1 MDAIGSLGDRLRQTW
16 ERFAHCFR
24 TTTRDGSS
32 YAYHYL
38 SGLLRMTEE
47 RNFATI
53 GRQAGLPEQNVQHF
67 MTNSPWSAQPVF
79 ERVQQ
84 EIAAKPGLER
94 GGMLLLDE
102 SADEKAGLKSVG
114 AARQY
119 NGRMGKVDL
128 SQVGVFL
135 AYSNITLTLEAPVWT
150 WVDGEVFL
158 PEHWFDEAMAP
169 ERKRLGISADRRF
182 ATKVELGWQMVQRTI
197 ANGLPFEALG
207 CDDLYGRS
215 TWFRRQAAQAGIVY
229 LADVPVNT
237 LVYLYPP
244 TVGIPPVEPGQKGR
258 PPSRKQVLS
267 EEKPVAV
274 RDVFGLADTVRQR
287 VRVRATER
295 GAIDDIFAVRRV
307 WTDRDEPGVPTTEE
321 WAVIRQEAGGK
332 LNCSLSNAP
341 PESTRDQLAW
351 LKCQRYFIERANEEA
366 KTQMGW
372 DEFRAQKYLA
382 WEHQLALT
390 VLATWFIAET
400 KLDWA
405 RRATRDPSLTKQFEV
420 EVLPLLS
427 TANVREMLRAAM
439 PLPHLSAEQASA
451 LVVKHL
457 VNRTRARKSRMKHRP
472 SQGPAP

>member
-1 MDAIGSLGDRLRQTW
+1 MDAIEGLGDGLRRTW
-16 ERFAHCFR
+16 QRFATRFR
-24 TTTRDGSS
+24 TTTRDGSV

-38 SGLLRMTEE
+38 SGLLRMKEE

-79 ERVQQ
+79 EQVQQ

-119 NGRMGKVDL
+119 NGRQGKVDL

-135 AYSNITLTLEAPVWT
+135 AYSNITPTLEAPVWT
-150 WVDGEVFL
+150 WVDGEIFL
-158 PEHWFDEAMAP
+158 PEHWFAETMAP
-169 ERKRLGISADRRF
+169 ERKRLGIPADRGF
-182 ATKVELGWQMVQRTI
+182 ATKVELGWQMVQRAV
-197 ANGLPFEALG
+197 ANGLPFEVLG

-229 LADVPVNT
+229 LADVPVTT
-237 LVYLYPP
+237 LVYLHLP
-244 TVGIPPVEPGQKGR
+244 TVGVPAAEPGQKGR
-258 PPSRKQVLS
+258 PPSRTQVLS
-267 EEKPVAV
+267 EEKSVAV
-274 RDVFGLADTVRQR
+274 RDVFGLADTLRQR

-295 GAIDDIFAVRRV
+295 GAIEDVFAVRRV
-307 WTDRDEPGVPTTEE
+307 WTDRDEPGVPTTAE
-321 WAVIRQEAGGK
+321 WAVIRQEADGK

-341 PESTRDQLAW
+341 AESTIEHLAW
-351 LKCQRYFIERANEEA
+351 WKCQRYFIERANEDT
-366 KTQMGW
+366 KTELGW

-382 WEHQLALT
+382 WQHQLALT

-405 RRATRDPSLTKQFEV
+405 RQAARDPTLATQFEV

-439 PLPHLSAEQASA
+439 PLPQLSAQQASA

-457 VNRTRARKSRMKHRP
+457 VNRARATKSRIKHRHSP
-472 SQGPAP
+472 GPAP